1 MTKIIILLVTF
12 SIFSF
17 ASMMDQNQSIKQEL
31 KWDKSKTSFVSK
43 KESEYQAY
51 KKKLDK
57 ENKKLEENGFCSCNN
72 N

>member
-1 MTKIIILLVTF
+1 MLKIIILFVAF

-17 ASMMDQNQSIKQEL
+17 ASTIDQNQSIKQEF
-31 KWDKSKTSFVSK
+31 KWDKTKTSFVSK
-43 KESEYQAY
+43 KESAYQVY

-57 ENKKLEENGFCSCNN
+57 ENKKLEQDGFCSCNN